1 MDIEAETT
9 CNGIKRKKPYK
20 ELKPTASGDDDRT
33 AEHEATSEKN
43 SDSDGGGVDAQE
55 NKTEDLE
62 LMEKSDRE
70 IAASIDR
77 IKRNLQ
83 TIGVR
88 LPDGGEKYKANLRRH
103 EYELER
109 RKKLQL
115 EKAENGCDETIQLSD
130 HSDDGASHGKKKSA
144 SKFAKIFGKKMEGEQ
159 EDSRTVCAFE
169 KDLTSINRCDGRK
182 LKRQLSAETT
192 RNGIKRKKPYEELK
206 PTASGD
212 DDCTVEHEATS
223 EKNSDSDAGGVDA
236 QENKTEDLE
245 LMEKSDREI
254 AASFE
259 RIKRNL
265 QTIGVRL
272 PDGGEKY
279 KANLRR
285 HEYELERRKKLQLEK
300 VCHLLRHKSPP
311 SAGIFISDA
320 IFSGEGMLNN
330 SEFGQ
335 HSIGGEHEDEGNSYS
350 SGKHHSYVWDYFDLL
365 PVAPNGDKK
374 AKCSAC
380 GRVYVTNACSG
391 TSNLRR
397 HIPKCFDIDEP
408 GQAKKQKRAPL
419 DQAMYREKLAISIIK
434 HNYPFSYVEHEETR
448 NLHKFLHGDVKF
460 ITRNTAKADV
470 LKIYEREKMILKD
483 KLEKVTG
490 RICLTSDLWSSI
502 TTDGFMALTA
512 HYVDENWNLRKKV
525 LNFRVIPPPHSGSIL
540 AEHLINFLADWG
552 IEKKVFTITLD
563 NAKYND
569 ILVYRLKDHLRLN
582 NALVCDGDFTH
593 VRCSAHVLDLIVQ
606 AGLKVIEGAIEKV
619 RESVKY
625 VRASTARKYKFA
637 ECIQILSLQCGKHVR
652 QDIVTRWNS
661 TYLMLHCA
669 LAYRRAY
676 TRLAL
681 VDSSFQTS
689 PSEEEWV
696 RVEIITRLLKP
707 FYEITTLF
715 SGSSY
720 PTSNLYF
727 HHVWRI
733 RLYIE
738 KEMCN
743 VDQVISGMAK
753 DMKEKFDKYW
763 KSYSMI
769 LSFAAILDPRYK
781 VKLVEYCFS
790 KLNMTFKER
799 EEKLKRIV
807 DGMHKLYD
815 KEYNIQSKTMH
826 DSLIPE
832 SSNVGGNM
840 LDELDGFDT
849 FLSQYK
855 VVDNEKSQLTLYLE
869 EPSVDRKVELDVLQ
883 YWKDNQV
890 RYPKL
895 AVMAR
900 DILSIPITTV
910 ASESSFSIG
919 GRVLSKYRTSLL
931 SSNVEALLCTRDWL
945 FDLEG
950 TKMKTITK
958 WMKILLKTLKH

>member
-1 MDIEAETT
+1 M
-9 CNGIKRKKPYK
+9 
-20 ELKPTASGDDDRT
+20 S
-33 AEHEATSEKN
+33 
-43 SDSDGGGVDAQE
+43 
-55 NKTEDLE
+55 
-62 LMEKSDRE
+62 
-70 IAASIDR
+70 
-77 IKRNLQ
+77 
-83 TIGVR
+83 
-88 LPDGGEKYKANLRRH
+88 
-103 EYELER
+103 
-109 RKKLQL
+109 
-115 EKAENGCDETIQLSD
+115 
-130 HSDDGASHGKKKSA
+130 
-144 SKFAKIFGKKMEGEQ
+144 
-159 EDSRTVCAFE
+159 
-169 KDLTSINRCDGRK
+169 
-182 LKRQLSAETT
+182 
-192 RNGIKRKKPYEELK
+192 
-206 PTASGD
+206 
-212 DDCTVEHEATS
+212 
-223 EKNSDSDAGGVDA
+223 
-236 QENKTEDLE
+236 
-245 LMEKSDREI
+245 
-254 AASFE
+254 
-259 RIKRNL
+259 
-265 QTIGVRL
+265 
-272 PDGGEKY
+272 
-279 KANLRR
+279 
-285 HEYELERRKKLQLEK
+285 
-300 VCHLLRHKSPP
+300 
-311 SAGIFISDA
+311 
-320 IFSGEGMLNN
+320 NN

-335 HSIGGEHEDEGNSYS
+335 HSVEGEHEDEGNSYS
-350 SGKHHSYVWDYFDLL
+350 SGKHRSYVWDYFDPL

-380 GRVYVTNACSG
+380 GQVYVTNASSG

-408 GQAKKQKRAPL
+408 GPAKKQRRAPL
-419 DQAMYREKLAISIIK
+419 DQAMYREMLAISIIK

-448 NLHKFLHGDVKF
+448 KLHKFLQGDVKF

-470 LKIYEREKMILKD
+470 LKIYEREKMIIKD

-569 ILVYRLKDHLRLN
+569 ILVDRLKGHWRLN

-593 VRCSAHVLDLIVQ
+593 VRCSAHVLNLIVQ
-606 AGLKVIEGAIEKV
+606 AGLKAIEGAIEKV

-625 VRASTARKYKFA
+625 VRASAARKYKFA
-637 ECIQILSLQCGKHVR
+637 ECIQMLSLQCGKHVR

-661 TYLMLHCA
+661 TYLMLDCA

-681 VDSSFQTS
+681 VDSVFKTS
-689 PSEEEWV
+689 PSEEEWA

-733 RLYIE
+733 QLYIE
-738 KEMCN
+738 EEMCN
-743 VDQVISGMAK
+743 ADQVISDMAK

-763 KSYSMI
+763 KNYSMI
-769 LSFAAILDPRYK
+769 LSFAVILDPRYK

-790 KLNMTFKER
+790 KLNMTFEER
-799 EEKLKRIV
+799 EMKLKCIV

-815 KEYNIQSKTMH
+815 TEYNIPSKTMH

-832 SSNVGGNM
+832 SSNVGGNT
-840 LDELDGFDT
+840 LDEMDGFDT
-849 FLSQYK
+849 FQSQFK
-855 VVDNEKSQLTLYLE
+855 VADNEKSQLTLYLE
-869 EPSVDRKVELDVLQ
+869 EQNVDRKVELDVLQ
-883 YWKDNQV
+883 YWKENQV

-895 AVMAR
+895 AIMAR

-945 FDLEG
+945 FDLKDENENEMDEDLVEDIEALIPTFG
-950 TKMKTITK
+950 NF
-958 WMKILLKTLKH
+958 

>member
-1 MDIEAETT
+1 
-9 CNGIKRKKPYK
+9 
-20 ELKPTASGDDDRT
+20 
-33 AEHEATSEKN
+33 
-43 SDSDGGGVDAQE
+43 
-55 NKTEDLE
+55 
-62 LMEKSDRE
+62 
-70 IAASIDR
+70 
-77 IKRNLQ
+77 
-83 TIGVR
+83 
-88 LPDGGEKYKANLRRH
+88 
-103 EYELER
+103 
-109 RKKLQL
+109 
-115 EKAENGCDETIQLSD
+115 
-130 HSDDGASHGKKKSA
+130 
-144 SKFAKIFGKKMEGEQ
+144 
-159 EDSRTVCAFE
+159 
-169 KDLTSINRCDGRK
+169 
-182 LKRQLSAETT
+182 
-192 RNGIKRKKPYEELK
+192 
-206 PTASGD
+206 
-212 DDCTVEHEATS
+212 
-223 EKNSDSDAGGVDA
+223 
-236 QENKTEDLE
+236 
-245 LMEKSDREI
+245 
-254 AASFE
+254 
-259 RIKRNL
+259 
-265 QTIGVRL
+265 
-272 PDGGEKY
+272 
-279 KANLRR
+279 
-285 HEYELERRKKLQLEK
+285 
-300 VCHLLRHKSPP
+300 
-311 SAGIFISDA
+311 
-320 IFSGEGMLNN
+320 
-330 SEFGQ
+330 
-335 HSIGGEHEDEGNSYS
+335 
-350 SGKHHSYVWDYFDLL
+350 
-365 PVAPNGDKK
+365 
-374 AKCSAC
+374 
-380 GRVYVTNACSG
+380 
-391 TSNLRR
+391 
-397 HIPKCFDIDEP
+397 
-408 GQAKKQKRAPL
+408 
-419 DQAMYREKLAISIIK
+419 
-434 HNYPFSYVEHEETR
+434 
-448 NLHKFLHGDVKF
+448 
-460 ITRNTAKADV
+460 
-470 LKIYEREKMILKD
+470 MILKD

-502 TTDGFMALTA
+502 TTDEFMALTA

-582 NALVCDGDFTH
+582 NTLVCDGDFTH

-625 VRASTARKYKFA
+625 VRASAARKYKFA

-661 TYLMLHCA
+661 TYLMLDCA

-733 RLYIE
+733 RLYIK

-790 KLNMTFKER
+790 KHNMTFKER
-799 EEKLKRIV
+799 EENLKRIV

-815 KEYNIQSKTMH
+815 KEYNIQSRAMH

-832 SSNVGGNM
+832 SSNVSGNM

-849 FLSQYK
+849 FQSQYK

-910 ASESSFSIG
+910 ASDSSFSIG

>member
-9 CNGIKRKKPYK
+9 CNGTKRKKPYE
-20 ELKPTASGDDDRT
+20 ELKPTAPGDDDRT
-33 AEHEATSEKN
+33 VEHEVTSEKN

-130 HSDDGASHGKKKSA
+130 HSDNGASHGKKKSA
-144 SKFAKIFGKKMEGEQ
+144 SKFAKIFGKKMEEEQ

-169 KDLTSINRCDGRK
+169 KDLTYINRCGGRK
-182 LKRQLSAETT
+182 LKSQLSAETT

-212 DDCTVEHEATS
+212 DDRTVEHEATS

-245 LMEKSDREI
+245 LMEKSDCEI
-254 AASFE
+254 AASIE
-259 RIKRNL
+259 MTKRNL

-300 VCHLLRHKSPP
+300 VCHLLPHKPPP
-311 SAGIFISDA
+311 SAGIFINDA
-320 IFSGEGMLNN
+320 IFSGEGMSNN

-335 HSIGGEHEDEGNSYS
+335 HSIGGEHEGEGNSYS
-350 SGKHHSYVWDYFDLL
+350 SGNHHSYVWDYFDLL

-380 GRVYVTNACSG
+380 GRVYVTNASSG

-397 HIPKCFDIDEP
+397 HIPKCFDIDEH

-419 DQAMYREKLAISIIK
+419 DQAMYMEKAISIIK

-470 LKIYEREKMILKD
+470 LKIYEREKIILKD
-483 KLEKVTG
+483 KLERVTG

-525 LNFRVIPPPHSGSIL
+525 LSFRVIPPPHSGSIL

-582 NALVCDGDFTH
+582 KALVCDGYFTH
-593 VRCSAHVLDLIVQ
+593 VRCSAHVLNLIVQ

-625 VRASTARKYKFA
+625 VRASAARKYKFA

-652 QDIVTRWNS
+652 QDIVTSWNS
-661 TYLMLHCA
+661 TYLMLDCA
-669 LAYRRAY
+669 LVYRRAY

-689 PSEEEWV
+689 LSEGEWV
-696 RVEIITRLLKP
+696 RVEIIT
-707 FYEITTLF
+707 
-715 SGSSY
+715 
-720 PTSNLYF
+720 
-727 HHVWRI
+727 
-733 RLYIE
+733 
-738 KEMCN
+738 
-743 VDQVISGMAK
+743 
-753 DMKEKFDKYW
+753 
-763 KSYSMI
+763 
-769 LSFAAILDPRYK
+769 
-781 VKLVEYCFS
+781 
-790 KLNMTFKER
+790 
-799 EEKLKRIV
+799 
-807 DGMHKLYD
+807 
-815 KEYNIQSKTMH
+815 
-826 DSLIPE
+826 
-832 SSNVGGNM
+832 
-840 LDELDGFDT
+840 
-849 FLSQYK
+849 
-855 VVDNEKSQLTLYLE
+855 
-869 EPSVDRKVELDVLQ
+869 
-883 YWKDNQV
+883 
-890 RYPKL
+890 
-895 AVMAR
+895 
-900 DILSIPITTV
+900 
-910 ASESSFSIG
+910 
-919 GRVLSKYRTSLL
+919 
-931 SSNVEALLCTRDWL
+931 
-945 FDLEG
+945 
-950 TKMKTITK
+950 
-958 WMKILLKTLKH
+958 

>member
-1 MDIEAETT
+1 MKSIADDLALVQSPVKDEDLMVHILCQLGEDFKPIATSLRLLGSEITFHELFEKLVDYERELTMVTTTAISPSPIMATANYTKKQTRTGRRGNYGNVNTKSRNQWFSGSNNGNRENRNDIYCQYCNFAGHEIKECRKLARFLRENQVTT
-9 CNGIKRKKPYK
+9 GGSITHNKNT
-20 ELKPTASGDDDRT
+20 PTANVT
-33 AEHEATSEKN
+33 TSP
-43 SDSDGGGVDAQE
+43 
-55 NKTEDLE
+55 
-62 LMEKSDRE
+62 LMFD
-70 IAASIDR
+70 
-77 IKRNLQ
+77 
-83 TIGVR
+83 T
-88 LPDGGEKYKANLRRH
+88 
-103 EYELER
+103 
-109 RKKLQL
+109 
-115 EKAENGCDETIQLSD
+115 
-130 HSDDGASHGKKKSA
+130 GASHHVDPNHSSFHSVSEYGGPDE
-144 SKFAKIFGKKMEGEQ
+144 IILG
-159 EDSRTVCAFE
+159 
-169 KDLTSINRCDGRK
+169 
-182 LKRQLSAETT
+182 
-192 RNGIKRKKPYEELK
+192 NGM
-206 PTASGD
+206 S
-212 DDCTVEHEATS
+212 
-223 EKNSDSDAGGVDA
+223 
-236 QENKTEDLE
+236 
-245 LMEKSDREI
+245 
-254 AASFE
+254 
-259 RIKRNL
+259 
-265 QTIGVRL
+265 
-272 PDGGEKY
+272 
-279 KANLRR
+279 
-285 HEYELERRKKLQLEK
+285 
-300 VCHLLRHKSPP
+300 
-311 SAGIFISDA
+311 
-320 IFSGEGMLNN
+320 NN

-335 HSIGGEHEDEGNSYS
+335 HSIGGEHEEEGNSYS

-380 GRVYVTNACSG
+380 GRVYVTNASSG

-448 NLHKFLHGDVKF
+448 NLHKFLHDDVKF

-502 TTDGFMALTA
+502 TTDGFMALIA

-525 LNFRVIPPPHSGSIL
+525 LKFRVIPPPHTGSIL

-569 ILVYRLKDHLRLN
+569 IFVYRLKDHLCLN

-593 VRCSAHVLDLIVQ
+593 VRCSAHVLNLIVQ
-606 AGLKVIEGAIEKV
+606 AGLKIIEGAIEKV

-625 VRASTARKYKFA
+625 VRASAARKDKFA
-637 ECIQILSLQCGKHVR
+637 ECIQILSLQCGKYVR

-661 TYLMLHCA
+661 TYLMLDCA

-720 PTSNLYF
+720 PTLNLYF

-799 EEKLKRIV
+799 EEKLKRIM

-815 KEYNIQSKTMH
+815 KEYNIQSETMH
-826 DSLIPE
+826 NSLTPE

-849 FLSQYK
+849 FQSQYK

-869 EPSVDRKVELDVLQ
+869 EPSVDRKVEFDVLQ

-945 FDLEG
+945 FDLEDEN
-950 TKMKTITK
+950 KR
-958 WMKILLKTLKH
+958 